1 MGTRL
6 VKNDVQEWFTMAE
19 NAHVVTQGE
28 GEGGW
33 DSRALLCLLQ
43 VKREVLPL
51 VVEEERAIVQVKI
64 FLIGKRVL
72 GINASFYGYVQ
83 VQHLSI

>member
-1 MGTRL
+1 M
-6 VKNDVQEWFTMAE
+6 KNEVQERFALAG

-33 DSRALLCLLQ
+33 DSLALLCLLQ
-43 VKREVLPL
+43 VKCKVLPL
-51 VVEEERAIVQVKI
+51 VVDEERAIVQVKI